1 MESPISS
8 RFHSVSMFSFPILM
22 ETIIFFYNQRT
33 NMTCFTI
40 YAATQNVFLT
50 LLSFWVL
57 IGMQWW
63 WQGGIYHLWLPS
75 DATFMASCF
84 DSGWVLTKILILWKD
99 FPSLIIFIN
108 QKLPPEGPCLLC
120 KQLRLPHSLLS
131 RTLVS
136 GHDQYILK
144 LETVSFAKVVY
155 NNFFYCH
162 L

>member
-1 MESPISS
+1 MKSPISP
-8 RFHSVSMFSFPILM
+8 RFHSVSVFSFPILM

-33 NMTCFTI
+33 NRTCFTI

-50 LLSFWVL
+50 TLLSFWIL
-57 IGMQWW
+57 IFLSKFGMQWW
-63 WQGGIYHLWLPS
+63 QQGGIYHLWLLLMLHS
-75 DATFMASCF
+75 WLAA
-84 DSGWVLTKILILWKD
+84 LTLDESYKNLILWKD

-136 GHDQYILK
+136 WLVYLK
-144 LETVSFAKVVY
+144 ARDSLL
-155 NNFFYCH
+155 C
-162 L
+162 